1 MILNHEKN
9 IENQGDTTFTD
20 DTVMNN
26 KNYII
31 DDTGVVDEYLTE
43 KKNDDDTINF
53 NAVEKNENMNIDGV
67 GIAD

>member
-53 NAVEKNENMNIDGV
+53 NAVEKNKNMNIDGV

>member
-26 KNYII
+26 KNEII
-31 DDTGVVDEYLTE
+31 DDTGVVDGNLTE
-43 KKNDDDTINF
+43 
-53 NAVEKNENMNIDGV
+53 EKIIMMTQLILMLLRQMK
-67 GIAD
+67 I